1 MDITAWPRAIIESA
15 TEQLLKQG
23 APQWWIDGF
32 SAEVLDDRYVVVSEE
47 HHAELAGRDISAW
60 LRNLDKLRKLEGLA
74 RVVAVSKAYISTIDT
89 GTLEELA
96 LSQEFH
102 LLEREHF
109 DPRVKAGTIRMTGQK
124 VGGDATG
131 KLKKEQGKVTTDE
144 VCKIARTLLE
154 AKKEPRSIVGI
165 IHARL
170 VYSKTHIREI
180 LQQEGRYIL
189 DVAPRIALLLLAGCC
204 ARFRSGRIFG

>member
-124 VGGDATG
+124 VGDDATG